1 MSALTLAE
9 AITESF
15 YAWEVRGRG
24 WTLADY
30 PVALEPPFRP
40 LFLLPQ
46 FASDRLIRIDDGKRP
61 TIASFLIDATKRL
74 LSGTEQAAPPEPYT
88 EQEPFPA
95 LPGGTLAVLGIS
107 VPAGYAA
114 HADAMTQL
122 LSALSAATYPLA
134 FELIGAAGQVTIQI
148 VCADF
153 DRAQVRANIEGF
165 LPDLAV
171 TTPDDRLA
179 ACWDSSASHVA
190 VDCGLAHEFFLPLP
204 DRDSFRIDPY
214 VPLIPALAAAAQDE
228 FLALQ
233 VLFAPTQNPWR
244 SATHEALDD
253 GDGGCLIG
261 DAPWFLPAASE
272 KAETR
277 LYAAVVRFAAQA
289 GSPERA
295 WGLVRGAQPFILQY
309 ARPDGNALVPLSND
323 DYPDDEH
330 AALCLGRESNRTGML
345 LSAAELVSLV
355 HMPDESV
362 RHPALARGAFRT
374 KEPSESARGRD
385 VLIGENRHR
394 GVVRVAG
401 IDSESRFAH
410 TWIVGGSGAGKST
423 LLANLVLQDIALG
436 HGIAVL
442 DPHGDLIDD
451 IAARLPEDRMSDV
464 ILFDPADVDYP
475 VGFNIL
481 SARTE
486 IERNL
491 LASDLVAIFR
501 RFATSWGDTMSAV
514 LGEAVLA
521 ILYHSKGGT
530 LVELRRFLIDE
541 GFRKEYLAGV
551 SDRDVRHFWEKEY
564 ALIGTKSIGPLLSRL
579 DAFLRPRIVRHI
591 VGQPNAKLDLADTM
605 ANGKVFLAKLSK
617 GLIGEE
623 NAALL
628 GSLLVTKF
636 HQLALARQEIPKDQR
651 RPFFC
656 YADEFQH
663 FVTPSMESLATEGR
677 KYRFGLVLAHQTL
690 AQLAD
695 VPRIEHALL
704 GNCHTRIVFRVGES
718 DAKKLAGGFSFFEAD
733 DIARLSRGEA
743 IARIGGAAN
752 DFNLRTYPLAQIDA
766 DEAGARGRA
775 LVAQSR
781 ERYAMRREEITEFV
795 VSAPSTGREEE
806 APEPG
811 ESAAMQK
818 PIDDARVATSLT
830 SQHVAPRPSIRKPVT
845 PPVMGRGG
853 ELHKYLQHLIKR
865 LAEERGFRAAIEGA
879 AHDGRADVVLTRGE
893 LSIACEISVTTNAAH
908 EEENLKKCIAAGFT
922 RVLFVSPERKQRDR
936 ITAMLRSTLPSAPID
951 VLSPD
956 DLVVALDAFGITPQT
971 SETTVRG
978 YKVKVTRQAL
988 TAADEASRRRAIAG
1002 VIAKTM
1008 RKQPAA

>member
-1 MSALTLAE
+1 VTALTLAD

-15 YAWEVRGRG
+15 YAWETRGRG

-46 FASDRLIRIDDGKRP
+46 LTSDRLIRIDDGKRP
-61 TIASFLIDATKRL
+61 TIVSFLIDSTRRL
-74 LSGTEQAAPPEPYT
+74 LSRTTAQAAPPEPYT
-88 EQEPFPA
+88 EQVPFPA
-95 LPGGTLAVLGIS
+95 LPGGSLSVLSIS

-114 HADAMTQL
+114 HADAMAQL

-134 FELIGAAGQVTIQI
+134 FELIGAAGKVTIQI

-153 DRAQVRANIEGF
+153 DREQVRANIEGF

-171 TTPDDRLA
+171 TIEDDRLA
-179 ACWDSSASHVA
+179 ACWDSSASHIV

-204 DRDSFRIDPY
+204 ERDSFRVDPY
-214 VPLIPALAAAAQDE
+214 VPLIPALAAAAQGE

-233 VLFAPTQNPWR
+233 VLFAPTLNPWR
-244 SATHEALDD
+244 TAIHEALDD
-253 GDGGCLIG
+253 GEGGCLIG

-272 KAETR
+272 KSETR
-277 LYAAVVRFAAQA
+277 LFAAVMRFAAQA
-289 GSPERA
+289 DSAERA
-295 WGLVRGAQPFILQY
+295 WGLVRAPQPFVLQY
-309 ARPDGNALVPLSND
+309 ARPDGNALLPLSND

-330 AALCLGRESNRTGML
+330 AASYLRRESNRTGML

-362 RHPALARGAFRT
+362 RHPAFVRGAFRT
-374 KEPSESARGRD
+374 KVPSEGATGRD
-385 VLIGENRHR
+385 VIIGENRHR
-394 GVVRVAG
+394 GVVSVAG

-410 TWIVGGSGAGKST
+410 TWIVGGSGSGKST

-451 IAARLPEDRMSDV
+451 IAARIPEDRMSDV
-464 ILFDPADVDYP
+464 ILFDPADVEYP

-481 SARTE
+481 NARTE

-501 RFATSWGDTMSAV
+501 RFATSWGDTMSTV
-514 LGEAVLA
+514 LGEAILA
-521 ILYHSKGGT
+521 ILYHPKGGT
-530 LVELRRFLIDE
+530 LVELRRILIDA

-579 DAFLRPRIVRHI
+579 DGFLRPRIVRHI
-591 VGQPNAKLDLADTM
+591 VGQPNAKLDLADAM

-628 GSLLVTKF
+628 GSLLVAKL

-690 AQLAD
+690 AQLAE

-733 DIARLSRGEA
+733 DVARLSRGEA
-743 IARIGGAAN
+743 IARIGSAAN
-752 DFNLRTYPLAQIDA
+752 DFNLRTYPLAAIDA
-766 DEAGARGRA
+766 DDAEARKQA

-781 ERYAMRREEITEFV
+781 ERYAMRREEITELV
-795 VSAPSTGREEE
+795 ASTPLTVAEEE
-806 APEPG
+806 APESVEPATIA
-811 ESAAMQK
+811 E
-818 PIDDARVATSLT
+818 PVDDARTAIPLT
-830 SQHVAPRPSIRKPVT
+830 SQQVAPPTIRKPVT
-845 PPVMGRGG
+845 PPLMGRGG

-893 LSIACEISVTTNAAH
+893 LSIGCEISVTTNVAH
-908 EEENLKKCIAAGFT
+908 EEENLRKCIAAGFT
-922 RVLFVSPERKQRDR
+922 RVLFVSPERRQRDK
-936 ITAMLRSTLPSAPID
+936 ITAMLRSSLPNAPID

-956 DLVVALDAFGITPQT
+956 DLVVALDAFGLAAETR
-971 SETTVRG
+971 ETTVRG

-1002 VIAKTM
+1002 VIARSV
-1008 RKQPAA
+1008 RK